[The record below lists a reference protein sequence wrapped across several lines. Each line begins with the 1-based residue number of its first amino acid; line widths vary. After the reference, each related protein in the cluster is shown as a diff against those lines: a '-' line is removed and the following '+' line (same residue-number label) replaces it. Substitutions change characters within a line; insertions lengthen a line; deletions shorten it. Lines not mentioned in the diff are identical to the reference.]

1 MQKKIVLIVIL
12 TISFSYAKTIGD
24 STTILT
30 DAMIDCFNKDPA
42 KGYLIFSIPNVYDY
56 DSLEYSMKI
65 VSEYM
70 FQNCRYQSNIMVNEL
85 EQWGNQ
91 RDRYIIYLYATGRML
106 RTIADKLREK
116 ANSFIELGNAL

>member
-1 MQKKIVLIVIL
+1 M
-12 TISFSYAKTIGD
+12 SYAKTIGD

-56 DSLEYSMKI
+56 KSLELSMKI
-65 VSEYM
+65 VSDYM

-85 EQWGNQ
+85 EEWGNQ
-91 RDRYIIYLYATGRML
+91 SDRYIIYLYATGRML

-116 ANSFIELGNAL
+116 ANSFIELGNNL